1 MVMEVSVYLER
12 DLHEMFDV
20 FMLQDRH
27 MVLLANLNFLLVLM
41 L

>member
-20 FMLQDRH
+20 FMLKDRH
-27 MVLLANLNFLLVLM
+27 MVVTSKS
-41 L
+41 